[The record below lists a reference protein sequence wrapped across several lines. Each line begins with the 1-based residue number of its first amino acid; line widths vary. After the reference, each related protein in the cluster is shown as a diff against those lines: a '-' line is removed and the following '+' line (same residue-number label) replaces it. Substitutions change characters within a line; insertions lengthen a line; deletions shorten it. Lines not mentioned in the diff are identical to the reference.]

1 MVHNDE
7 TIVAQA
13 TAIGTGSIGVV
24 RVSGGSVAA
33 IAQTILKKKIQP
45 RQAVYTN
52 FYDQNNNVLDKG
64 IALFFPKPNS
74 FTGEDTLELQGHG
87 GTIVINMIIE
97 SILATKKA
105 RMAEPGEFSQRSFLN
120 NKMDLA
126 QAEAVV
132 KLINA
137 TSKTAAKN
145 AINSVNGELSKLVN
159 QIKAQIVHLRVQV
172 EAMIDFPDEDIDVD
186 LTKDKMN
193 TALSQITED
202 LNTLINQSE
211 QSSLINDGIKV
222 AIIGKT
228 NAGKSSLLNCLCE
241 HEKAIVTDIE
251 GTTRDCIDERIII
264 KGIPITII
272 DTAGFRKT
280 TDSVEKIGISKSE
293 KIIKEADIV
302 LYLMDSNKSI
312 AENKIPQHED
322 LVNCETKKIIF
333 VQNKIDKLCSTTK
346 YKDNTEQTVYIS
358 AKHKQGISKL
368 KDKIAEAA
376 GYQANIE
383 STFSASARHVTA
395 LKNCLEHIE
404 ETHNHF
410 NSYMMIDLA
419 SEELK
424 LAHDNLGLITGKM
437 HSDEMLGEIFSNFC
451 IGK

>member
-1 MVHNDE
+1 MVNNDE

-24 RVSGGSVAA
+24 RVSGDSVST
-33 IAQTILKKKIQP
+33 IIQKILKKKIQP

-52 FYDQNNNVLDKG
+52 FYDKNDNVLDKG

-87 GTIVINMIIE
+87 GTIVVNMIIE
-97 SILATKKA
+97 AILETKKA

-145 AINSVNGELSKLVN
+145 AINSVNGKLSKLVN
-159 QIKAQIVHLRVQV
+159 QIKAQIIHLRVQV

-186 LTKDKMN
+186 LTKDKMGI
-193 TALSQITED
+193 ALSKITKD
-202 LNTLINQSE
+202 LTNLINQSE

-251 GTTRDCIDERIII
+251 GTTRDCIDEKIII

-293 KIIKEADIV
+293 KTIKEADIV
-302 LYLMDSNKSI
+302 LYLMDSNKPI
-312 AENKIPQHED
+312 ADNKIPQHDD
-322 LVNCETKKIIF
+322 LINCKNKKIIF
-333 VQNKIDKLCSTTK
+333 VQNKIDKLCSETR

-358 AKHKQGISKL
+358 AKNKQGISKL

-383 STFSASARHVTA
+383 SNFSASARH
-395 LKNCLEHIE
+395 LKR
-404 ETHNHF
+404 
-410 NSYMMIDLA
+410 
-419 SEELK
+419 
-424 LAHDNLGLITGKM
+424 
-437 HSDEMLGEIFSNFC
+437 
-451 IGK
+451 